1 MITQG
6 ILVTGLVVTSVL
18 APMHHAQAAAMGP
31 KGPCFSSGSEEFDR
45 VVVTRKPVRTASG
58 RRVADVR
65 VVAGHYYSNSSG
77 GAEGTG
83 EYWCVD
89 LVPAPDFAS
98 RSPRVTATVTRPGS
112 ALTVESR
119 EFEDVVFWA
128 GSAPSMPSDA
138 LAVEVAI
145 DGRRLHAHRLV
156 RASFPEL
163 PPVG

>member
-1 MITQG
+1 MITKG

-18 APMHHAQAAAMGP
+18 APTHHAQAAATGP
-31 KGPCFSSGSEEFDR
+31 KGPCFSSVSEEFDR
-45 VVVTRKPVRTASG
+45 VVIARKPVRTASG
-58 RRVADVR
+58 ERVADVR
-65 VVAGHYYSNSSG
+65 VVAGHYYDNSSD

-89 LVPAPDFAS
+89 LVPARDFAR
-98 RSPRVTATVTRPGS
+98 RSPRITATVTRPGP
-112 ALTVESR
+112 ALT
-119 EFEDVVFWA
+119 FERRGFQKIVFWA
-128 GSAPSMPSDA
+128 GAAPSVPTDM

-163 PPVG
+163 PPVD